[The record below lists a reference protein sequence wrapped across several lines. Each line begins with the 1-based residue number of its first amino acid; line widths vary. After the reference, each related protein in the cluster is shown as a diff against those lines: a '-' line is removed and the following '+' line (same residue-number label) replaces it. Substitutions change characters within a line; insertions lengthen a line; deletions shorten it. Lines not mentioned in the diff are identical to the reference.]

1 MPRPRLTEAEKK
13 EKRLTV
19 RFRPEEM
26 SELSGQADICG
37 LSVSELVRRRSLHR
51 RVAPA
56 TDLKAIS
63 ELRRIGG
70 LLKLSFRET
79 GGVYGDTTAAIL
91 NDLREAIIMI
101 GRKGDSSSDS

>member
-1 MPRPRLTEAEKK
+1 MSRPKLSEFEKK

-26 SELSGQADICG
+26 AELSGQADMCG
-37 LSVSELVRRRSLHR
+37 LSVSELVRRRSLNR
-51 RVAPA
+51 RVVPA
-56 TDLKAIS
+56 TDLKIMS

-79 GGVYGDTTAAIL
+79 GGVYGDKTALIL
-91 NDLREAIIMI
+91 DELREAIIRI
-101 GRKGDSSSDS
+101 GRKEGE

>member
-1 MPRPRLTEAEKK
+1 MPRPRLTEAERK

-19 RFRPEEM
+19 RFKPEEM

-51 RVAPA
+51 RVVPA
-56 TDLKAIS
+56 ADLKMIS

-70 LLKLSFRET
+70 LLKLSFKET
-79 GGVYGDTTAAIL
+79 NGIYGDTTAAIL
-91 NDLREAIIMI
+91 GELRETIIRI
-101 GRKGDSSSDS
+101 GRKEDSLSDS

>member
-1 MPRPRLTEAEKK
+1 MPRPKLSEFEKK

-26 SELSGQADICG
+26 TELTGQADMCG
-37 LSVSELVRRRSLHR
+37 LSVSELVRRRSLNR
-51 RVAPA
+51 RVVPA
-56 TDLKAIS
+56 TDLKIMS

-79 GGVYGDTTAAIL
+79 NGVYGGKTALIL
-91 NDLREAIIMI
+91 DELREAIVRI
-101 GRKGDSSSDS
+101 GRKEG

>member
-1 MPRPRLTEAEKK
+1 MSRPRLKDSEKK

-19 RFRPEEM
+19 RFRPEEVT
-26 SELSGQADICG
+26 ELSGQADICG

-51 RVAPA
+51 RVVSAA
-56 TDLKAIS
+56 DLKMLS

-79 GGVYGDTTAAIL
+79 NGVYGDKTAAIL
-91 NDLREAIIMI
+91 GELREAIIRI
-101 GRKGDSSSDS
+101 GRKEDS